1 MGDLIS
7 PGVQVKEKDLTTS
20 VASGATSVGAFAGI
34 FEKGPISQVVIVD
47 SEERLVE
54 IFGKPNGTNFAY
66 WFTAASFLMYGNTLK
81 VVRIQTTGAKN
92 ATSNTSGL
100 LVKNNKHYSDG
111 DGTTGP
117 YNDGS
122 AAVGI
127 FAARSA
133 GAWGNNLKAELCATA
148 LAFQHTVN
156 TVVSR
161 MTVVSALVAGA
172 TTLVHTTKPAAAPA
186 IAVDDILYLQE
197 DNGQRYKVTIV
208 SGTTIH
214 FKRYPDSV
222 ATGVTGAIASGVSID
237 RYWRYYEQFDRAPGT
252 STYVSD
258 RGGANDEMHIIVFD
272 EDSGITGVAG
282 EILEKYQ
289 DVSKASDALTDNG
302 TANYYSDVIYDRSG
316 YLYWMDHPAGAS
328 NWGSK
333 ALGITF
339 AAPTNII
346 SGGSLAGGI
355 GGSTVPTEGQ
365 RQLAYDYFNDA
376 DTQSV
381 NLLIAGPA
389 DVVTTGIATTHAVYI
404 TDLVDKRKDCVG
416 FISPPQ
422 KNVVDVATEY
432 TQQANVMAY
441 YDTLSSSSYVVYDSG
456 WTKQYDKYNDVMRWV
471 PLNGHIAGAC
481 ARTDA
486 LEDPWWSPA
495 GLARGQIRGSI
506 GLAFNPA
513 LSARDVLYKGRV
525 NPVVTFPGE
534 GTMLWGDKTGLARN
548 SAFSRINVRRLFLTI
563 EEAIKLA
570 ARTVLFEFND
580 EFTRSNFVAMVD
592 PYLRDVQ
599 SRRGMTDFLV
609 VCDSTNNTPQV
620 IDNNEFRADI
630 YIKPA
635 RSINF
640 ITLTFIA
647 TRTGVDFSEVVGRA

>member
-1 MGDLIS
+1 MADLIS

-20 VASGATSVGAFAGI
+20 VASGATSIGAFAGI
-34 FEKGPISQVVIVD
+34 FEKGPISQVIIVD
-47 SEERLVE
+47 SEERLVS

-81 VVRIQTTGAKN
+81 VVRIQTSGAKN
-92 ATSNTSGL
+92 ATSNGSGL

-148 LAFQHTVN
+148 AAFQHTTDSPTARPTLTAQTALAGT
-156 TVVSR
+156 TVA
-161 MTVVSALVAGA
+161 TTGLGA
-172 TTLVHTTKPAAAPA
+172 TFSVG
-186 IAVDDILYLQE
+186 DIIYLQE
-197 DNGQRYKVTIV
+197 TNGQRYRLTGVNTANGV
-208 SGTTIH
+208 LT
-214 FKRYPDSV
+214 FVRYPDSV
-222 ATGVTGAIASGVSID
+222 ATGTTSIIASGVKID
-237 RYWRYYEQFDRAPGT
+237 RYWKYYEQFDRAPGT
-252 STYVSD
+252 SQFVTD
-258 RGGANDEMHIIVFD
+258 RSGADDEMHIIITD

-282 EILEKYQ
+282 EILEKYEN
-289 DVSKASDALTDNG
+289 VSKAYDALTDNG
-302 TANYYSDVIYDRSG
+302 TANYYVDVLYDQSQFI
-316 YLYWMDHPAGAS
+316 YWMDHPAGAT
-328 NWGSK
+328 NWGSN

-339 AAPTNII
+339 TVPTAALD
-346 SGGSLAGGI
+346 GGSMAGGI
-355 GGSTVPTEGQ
+355 GGTNAPTEGE
-365 RQLAYDYFNDA
+365 RQLAYNKFA
-376 DTQSV
+376 DSDTESV
-381 NLLIAGPA
+381 NLLISGPA
-389 DVVTTGIATTHAVYI
+389 DAVPTGTATTHGVYI
-404 TDLVDKRKDCVG
+404 TDLVDKRKDCVA
-416 FISPPQ
+416 FMSPPEPS
-422 KNVVDVATEY
+422 VVNVATEY

-441 YDTLSSSSYVVYDSG
+441 YNALSSSSYVVYDSG

-506 GLAFNPA
+506 NLAFNPA

-525 NPVVTFPGE
+525 NPVVAFPGE
-534 GTMLWGDKTGLARN
+534 GTMLWGDKTALARN

-563 EEAIKLA
+563 EDAIKLA

-580 EFTRSNFVAMVD
+580 EFTRSNFSAMVN

-599 SRRGMTDFLV
+599 ARRGMTDFLV

-640 ITLTFIA
+640 ITLTFVA

>member
-1 MGDLIS
+1 MASLIS

-34 FEKGPISQVVIVD
+34 FEKGPIDQVIIVD

-54 IFGKPNGTNFAY
+54 IFGKPNGTNFRY

-81 VVRIQTTGAKN
+81 VVRIETSGAKN

-148 LAFQHTVN
+148 LAFQHTSD
-156 TVVSR
+156 T
-161 MTVVSALVAGA
+161 VSARATLTAEAALAATTVAATGLGA
-172 TTLVHTTKPAAAPA
+172 TFSVG
-186 IAVDDILYLQE
+186 DIIYLQE
-197 DNGQRYKVTIV
+197 TNGQRYRLTGVNSSNGVLTFV
-208 SGTTIH
+208 
-214 FKRYPDSV
+214 RYPDSG
-222 ATGVTGAIASGVSID
+222 ATGTTSIIASATKVD

-258 RGGANDEMHIIVFD
+258 RGGSNDEMHIIIFD

-282 EILEKYQ
+282 EVLEKY
-289 DVSKASDALTDNG
+289 DGVSKASDALTDNG
-302 TANYYSDVIYDRSG
+302 TANYYVDVLYDQSEFI
-316 YLYWMDHPAGAS
+316 YWMDHPAGAT
-328 NWGSK
+328 NWGSA

-339 AAPTNII
+339 TTPTNVLA
-346 SGGSLAGGI
+346 GGSMAGGI
-355 GGSTVPTEGQ
+355 GGSNAPTEGE
-365 RQLAYDYFNDA
+365 RQTAYDYFNDA
-376 DTQSV
+376 DTQSI
-381 NLLIAGPA
+381 NLLISGPA
-389 DVVTTGIATTHAVYI
+389 DAVPTGTATTHGVYI
-404 TDLVDKRKDCVG
+404 TDLVDKRKDCVA
-416 FISPPQ
+416 FMSPPEPS
-422 KNVVDVATEY
+422 VVNVATEY
-432 TQQANVMAY
+432 TQQANVMSYFNA
-441 YDTLSSSSYVVYDSG
+441 LSSSSYVVYDSG

-513 LSARDVLYKGRV
+513 LTARDVLYKGRV
-525 NPVVTFPGE
+525 NPVVAFPGE
-534 GTMLWGDKTGLARN
+534 GTMLWGDKTALARN
-548 SAFSRINVRRLFLTI
+548 SAFSRINVRRLFLTL

-580 EFTRSNFVAMVD
+580 EFTRSSFVAMVD

-647 TRTGVDFSEVVGRA
+647 TRTGVAFSEVVGRA

>member
-1 MGDLIS
+1 MADLIS

-34 FEKGPISQVVIVD
+34 FEKGPISQVLIID
-47 SEERLVE
+47 SEESLVS
-54 IFGKPNGTNFAY
+54 IFGKPNGTNFRY

-117 YNDGS
+117 YDDGS

-133 GAWGNNLKAELCATA
+133 GAWGNNIFAQICATA
-148 LAFQHTVN
+148 DAFQRTTDSPTARPTLTAGYAAGVGA
-156 TVVSR
+156 VALSSVSGFE
-161 MTVVSALVAGA
+161 VGS
-172 TTLVHTTKPAAAPA
+172 
-186 IAVDDILYLQE
+186 IIYLQE
-197 DNGQRYKVTIV
+197 TNGQRYRVTAINSLVLDIV
-208 SGTTIH
+208 
-214 FKRYPDSV
+214 RYPASV
-222 ATGVTGAIASGVSID
+222 ATGLTTAVSSGDKVD
-237 RYWRYYEQFDRAPGT
+237 RYWKYYEQFDRAPGT
-252 STYVSD
+252 SQFVTD
-258 RGGANDEMHIIVFD
+258 RGGSNDEMHIIITD

-282 EILEKYQ
+282 EILEKYEN
-289 DVSKASDALTDNG
+289 VSKASDALTDNG
-302 TANYYSDVIYDRSG
+302 TANYYVDVLYDQSS
-316 YLYWMDHPAGAS
+316 YIYWMDHPAGAT
-328 NWGSK
+328 NWGSA

-339 AAPTNII
+339 TVPTAALD
-346 SGGSLAGGI
+346 GGSLSGGI
-355 GGSTVPTEGQ
+355 GGLTAPSEGERQDAYNKFADSDTE
-365 RQLAYDYFNDA
+365 L
-376 DTQSV
+376 V
-381 NLLIAGPA
+381 NLLISGPA
-389 DVVTTGIATTHAVYI
+389 DVTNTGVATTHGVFI
-404 TDLVDKRKDCVG
+404 TDLVDKRKDCVA
-416 FISPPQ
+416 FISPPE
-422 KNVVDVATEY
+422 KNVVNVATEY
-432 TQQANVMAY
+432 TQQANVMTYMDAM
-441 YDTLSSSSYVVYDSG
+441 SSSSYTVLDSG
-456 WTKQYDKYNDVMRWV
+456 WTKQYDKYNDVMRWI

-506 GLAFNPA
+506 ALAFNPA

-534 GTMLWGDKTGLARN
+534 GTMLWGDKTALSRN
-548 SAFSRINVRRLFLTI
+548 SAFSRINVRRLFLTL

-580 EFTRSNFVAMVD
+580 EFTRSNFVAMVN

-599 SRRGMTDFLV
+599 ARRGMTDFLV

>member
-1 MGDLIS
+1 MASLIS

-20 VASGATSVGAFAGI
+20 VAAGATSVGAFAGI
-34 FEKGPISQVVIVD
+34 FEKGPISQVVIID
-47 SEERLVE
+47 SEESLVS
-54 IFGKPNGTNFAY
+54 IFGKPNGTNYAY

-81 VVRIQTTGAKN
+81 VVRILTSGAKN

-133 GAWGNNLKAELCATA
+133 GTWGNNIFAQICATA
-148 LAFQHTVN
+148 DAFQRTSDSP
-156 TVVSR
+156 TAR
-161 MTVVSALVAGA
+161 DTLTAQAALGA
-172 TTLVHTTKPAAAPA
+172 TTLAASATAPFS
-186 IAVDDILYLQE
+186 IGDIIYLQE
-197 DNGQRYKVTIV
+197 TNGQRYQLTGVN
-208 SGTTIH
+208 SGTGVLT
-214 FKRYPDSV
+214 FVRYPASV
-222 ATGVTGAIASGVSID
+222 ATGTTSIIANATKVD
-237 RYWRYYEQFDRAPGT
+237 RYWKYYEQFDAAPGT
-252 STYVSD
+252 SQYVSD
-258 RGGANDEMHIIVFD
+258 RSGADDEMHIIITD

-289 DVSKASDALTDNG
+289 DVSKASDALTDSG
-302 TANYYSDVIYDRSG
+302 SANYYADVLYDQSS
-316 YLYWMDHPAGAS
+316 YVYWMDHPAGAT
-328 NWGSK
+328 NWGS
-333 ALGITF
+333 AAAGVTF
-339 AAPTNII
+339 ATPTA
-346 SGGSLAGGI
+346 SLDGGSMAGGI
-355 GGSTVPTEGQ
+355 GGAVVPSEGE
-365 RQLAYDYFNDA
+365 RQTAYDYYNDA
-376 DTQSV
+376 DTQLI

-389 DVVTTGIATTHAVYI
+389 DVVTSGTATTHGVYL
-404 TDLVDKRKDCVG
+404 TDLVDKRKDCVA
-416 FISPPQ
+416 FISPPE
-422 KNVVDVATEY
+422 KNVVNVATEY

-441 YDTLSSSSYVVYDSG
+441 FNALSSSSYVVYDSG
-456 WTKQYDKYNDVMRWV
+456 YTKQYDKYNDVMRWV

-525 NPVVTFPGE
+525 NPVVAFPGE

-570 ARTVLFEFND
+570 ARTVLL
-580 EFTRSNFVAMVD
+580 S
-592 PYLRDVQ
+592 L
-599 SRRGMTDFLV
+599 
-609 VCDSTNNTPQV
+609 
-620 IDNNEFRADI
+620 IHI
-630 YIKPA
+630 
-635 RSINF
+635 
-640 ITLTFIA
+640 
-647 TRTGVDFSEVVGRA
+647 

>member
-1 MGDLIS
+1 MADLIS

-20 VASGATSVGAFAGI
+20 VAAGATSVGAFAGI
-34 FEKGPISQVVIVD
+34 FEKGPISQVIIID
-47 SEERLVE
+47 SEETLVS
-54 IFGKPNGTNFAY
+54 IFGKPNGTNFRY

-81 VVRIQTTGAKN
+81 VVRIQTSGAKN

-133 GAWGNNLKAELCATA
+133 GAWGNNIFAQICCTA
-148 LAFQHTVN
+148 DAFQRTTDSPTARPTLTAGYAAGVGA
-156 TVVSR
+156 VAVSS
-161 MTVVSALVAGA
+161 VSGF
-172 TTLVHTTKPAAAPA
+172 
-186 IAVDDILYLQE
+186 AVGSIIYLQE
-197 DNGQRYKVTIV
+197 TNGQRYRVTAINSLVLDIV
-208 SGTTIH
+208 
-214 FKRYPDSV
+214 RYPDSV
-222 ATGVTGAIASGVSID
+222 ATGLTTAVSSGDKVD
-237 RYWRYYEQFDRAPGT
+237 RYWKYYEQFDAAPGT
-252 STYVSD
+252 SQYATD
-258 RGGANDEMHIIVFD
+258 RAGVNDEMHIIITD
-272 EDSGITGVAG
+272 EDSGITGTAG

-289 DVSKASDALTDNG
+289 DVSKASDALTDSG
-302 TANYYSDVIYDRSG
+302 SANYYVDVLYDQSS
-316 YLYWMDHPAGAS
+316 YVYWMDHPAGAT
-328 NWGSK
+328 NWGS
-333 ALGITF
+333 AAAGITF
-339 AAPTNII
+339 STPTASID
-346 SGGSLAGGI
+346 GGSLSGGV
-355 GGSTVPTEGQ
+355 GGSNAPTEGE
-365 RQLAYDYFNDA
+365 RQTAYDYFKDA
-376 DTQSV
+376 DTESI
-381 NLLIAGPA
+381 NLLIGGPA
-389 DVVTTGIATTHAVYI
+389 DAVPTGTATTHGVYI
-404 TDLVDKRKDCVG
+404 TDLVDKRKDCVA
-416 FISPPQ
+416 FLSPPE
-422 KNVVDVATEY
+422 KNVVNVATEY
-432 TQQANVMAY
+432 TQQANVMTY
-441 YDTLSSSSYVVYDSG
+441 FDSLSSSSYVVYDSG

-471 PLNGHIAGAC
+471 PLCGHIAGAC

-513 LSARDVLYKGRV
+513 LTARDVLYKGRV

-534 GTMLWGDKTGLARN
+534 GTMLWGDKTALARN
-548 SAFSRINVRRLFLTI
+548 SAFSRINVRRLFLTV

-580 EFTRSNFVAMVD
+580 EFTRSNFTAMVN
-592 PYLRDVQ
+592 PFLRDVQ
-599 SRRGMTDFLV
+599 ARRGMTDFLV

-640 ITLTFIA
+640 ITLTFVA

>member
-1 MGDLIS
+1 MADLIS

-20 VASGATSVGAFAGI
+20 VASGATSIGAFAGI

-54 IFGKPNGTNFAY
+54 IFGKPNGTNFRY

-111 DGTTGP
+111 DGSTGP

-133 GAWGNNLKAELCATA
+133 GAWGNNIFAQICCTA
-148 LAFQHTVN
+148 DAFQRTTDSPTARPTLTAGYAAGVGA
-156 TVVSR
+156 VALSSVSGFE
-161 MTVVSALVAGA
+161 VGS
-172 TTLVHTTKPAAAPA
+172 
-186 IAVDDILYLQE
+186 IIYLQE
-197 DNGQRYKVTIV
+197 TNGQRYRVTAINSLTLDIV
-208 SGTTIH
+208 
-214 FKRYPDSV
+214 RYPDSA
-222 ATGVTGAIASGVSID
+222 ATGLTGIIASGVKVD
-237 RYWRYYEQFDRAPGT
+237 RYWKYYEQFDAAPGT
-252 STYVSD
+252 SQYATD
-258 RGGANDEMHIIVFD
+258 RAGVNDEMHIIITD
-272 EDSGITGVAG
+272 EDSGITGTAG

-302 TANYYSDVIYDRSG
+302 TANYYVDVLYDQSS
-316 YLYWMDHPAGAS
+316 YVYWMDHPAGAT
-328 NWGSK
+328 NWGS
-333 ALGITF
+333 AAAGITF
-339 AAPTNII
+339 STPTASID
-346 SGGSLAGGI
+346 GGSLSGGV
-355 GGSTVPTEGQ
+355 GGSNAPTEGE
-365 RQLAYDYFNDA
+365 RQTAYDYFKDA
-376 DTQSV
+376 DTESI
-381 NLLIAGPA
+381 NLLIGGPA
-389 DVVTTGIATTHAVYI
+389 DAVPTGTATTHGVYI
-404 TDLVDKRKDCVG
+404 TDLVDKRKDCVA
-416 FISPPQ
+416 FMSPPEA
-422 KNVVDVATEY
+422 NVVNVATEY
-432 TQQANVMAY
+432 TQQANVMTYFNAQ
-441 YDTLSSSSYVVYDSG
+441 SSSSYVVYDSG

-471 PLNGHIAGAC
+471 PLCGHIAGAC

-506 GLAFNPA
+506 ALAFNPE

-534 GTMLWGDKTGLARN
+534 GTMLWGDKTALARN

-580 EFTRSNFVAMVD
+580 EFTRSNFSAMVN
-592 PYLRDVQ
+592 PFLRDVQ
-599 SRRGMTDFLV
+599 ARRGMTDFLV
-609 VCDSTNNTPQV
+609 VCDATNNTPQV

-640 ITLTFIA
+640 ITLTFVA

>member
-1 MGDLIS
+1 MADLIS

-34 FEKGPISQVVIVD
+34 FEKGPISQVVIID
-47 SEERLVE
+47 SEESLVSV
-54 IFGKPNGTNFAY
+54 FGKPNGTNFRY

-81 VVRIQTTGAKN
+81 VVRILTTAAKN

-117 YNDGS
+117 YDDGS

-133 GAWGNNLKAELCATA
+133 GAWGNNIKAEICSTA
-148 LAFQHTVN
+148 AAFQHT
-156 TVVSR
+156 TDSPTAR
-161 MTVVSALVAGA
+161 PTLTAQAIAGA
-172 TTLVHTTKPAAAPA
+172 TTINPSGTGTFS
-186 IAVDDILYLQE
+186 IGDIIYLQE
-197 DNGQRYKVTIV
+197 TNGQRYRLTGVN
-208 SGTTIH
+208 SGTGVLTLV
-214 FKRYPDSV
+214 RYPDSV
-222 ATGVTGAIASGVSID
+222 ATGLTNIVASAVKID

-252 STYVSD
+252 SQFVTD
-258 RGGANDEMHIIVFD
+258 RSGADDELHIIILD

-282 EILEKYQ
+282 EVLEKFEA
-289 DVSKASDALTDNG
+289 VSKASDALTDSGN
-302 TANYYSDVIYDRSG
+302 ANYYADVLYDQSS
-316 YLYWMDHPAGAS
+316 YVYWMDHPAGAT
-328 NWGSK
+328 NWGSA

-339 AAPTNII
+339 TTPTNILA
-346 SGGSLAGGI
+346 GGSMSGGI
-355 GGSTVPTEGQ
+355 GGSQAPTEGE
-365 RQLAYDYFNDA
+365 RQTAYDYFKDA
-376 DTQSV
+376 DTESI
-381 NLLIAGPA
+381 NLLISGPA
-389 DVVTTGIATTHAVYI
+389 DAVPTGTATTHGVYI
-404 TDLVDKRKDCVG
+404 TDLVDKRKDCVA
-416 FISPPQ
+416 FMSPPE
-422 KNVVDVATEY
+422 KNVVNVVTEY
-432 TQQANVMAY
+432 TQQANVMTYFDA
-441 YDTLSSSSYVVYDSG
+441 LSSSSYVVYDSG

-506 GLAFNPA
+506 ALAFNPA

-525 NPVVTFPGE
+525 NPVVSFPGE
-534 GTMLWGDKTGLARN
+534 GTMLWGDKTALSRN
-548 SAFSRINVRRLFLTI
+548 SAFSRINVRRLFLTL

-580 EFTRSNFVAMVD
+580 EFTRSNFTAMVN

-599 SRRGMTDFLV
+599 ARRGMTDFLV

-640 ITLTFIA
+640 ITLTFVA